1 MGRNLRFS
9 GGVEHRGNGAMDREA
24 TSRALR
30 NPPTAGTSRDVSI
43 ERCRREITEIE
54 VELLAGNPD
63 VPGLVLALSDW
74 NAELRILEE
83 EKRRRVK
90 TQRRGRDDGCGN

>member
-1 MGRNLRFS
+1 M
-9 GGVEHRGNGAMDREA
+9 
-24 TSRALR
+24 
-30 NPPTAGTSRDVSI
+30 SI

-74 NAELRILEE
+74 HEELRILEE
-83 EKRRRVK
+83 EKRRWVE
-90 TQRRGRDDGCGN
+90 TQRRGREDRCGN